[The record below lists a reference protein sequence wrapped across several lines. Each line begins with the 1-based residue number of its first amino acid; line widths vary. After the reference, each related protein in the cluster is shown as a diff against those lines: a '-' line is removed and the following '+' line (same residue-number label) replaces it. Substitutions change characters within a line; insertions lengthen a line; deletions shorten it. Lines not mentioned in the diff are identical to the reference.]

1 MKTISQ
7 AITSRTTYL
16 MFGAFALLM
25 TGLAVEPARA
35 QTQITDPETIAKILK
50 GFQISPVPINMQ
62 GKDPNLVGYG
72 SYLVN
77 AAGSCNDCH
86 SAGATTEY
94 VAPGIPYFGQQPT
107 KVNPAV
113 YLGGGDD
120 FGAFPSST
128 GNFPHIISRN
138 LTPDSSGLPFGGDT
152 LQQFMQIIR
161 TGVDLDHVH
170 PTCTGAPDGKCIPAP
185 FDGNLLQIMPWPI
198 LQNLSDFDL
207 QAIYEYV
214 STIPCLEG
222 GPNEPANRCG
232 TTGTQTVAIAGP
244 KNATV
249 SAHQFQLDG
258 TKSISFDGKPLTYV
272 WTIPKGSPQAAILG
286 GTTATPTVQFG
297 NSPDI
302 YMFLL
307 TVTDSTGKSASDVAT
322 INFVGN

>member
-1 MKTISQ
+1 LSESR
-7 AITSRTTYL
+7 ITRL
-16 MFGAFALLM
+16 LLGASGACAVLF
-25 TGLAVEPARA
+25 TGLLLEPASA
-35 QTQITDPETIAKILK
+35 QTQVTDPETITKILK

-62 GKDPNLVGYG
+62 GKDPDLVGYG

-77 AAGSCNDCH
+77 AVGSCNDCH

-113 YLGGGDD
+113 YMGGGND
-120 FGAFPSST
+120 FGAFPDPT
-128 GNFPHIISRN
+128 GPFPHIISRN

-152 LQQFMQIIR
+152 LAQFTQIIR

-198 LQNLSDFDL
+198 LQNMSDFDL
-207 QAIYEYV
+207 QAIYTYV

-222 GPNEPANRCG
+222 GPGEPPNRCG
-232 TTGTQTVAIAGP
+232 TSSAQTTTAIAGP

-249 SAHQFQLDG
+249 ATREFQLDG
-258 TKSISFDGKPLTYV
+258 SKSTSADGKPLTYA

-286 GTTATPTVQFG
+286 GTTAKPTVQFSNTAG
-297 NSPDI
+297 I

-307 TVTDSTGKSASDVAT
+307 TVTDSTGKSSSDSAS
-322 INFVGN
+322 IKFVGN